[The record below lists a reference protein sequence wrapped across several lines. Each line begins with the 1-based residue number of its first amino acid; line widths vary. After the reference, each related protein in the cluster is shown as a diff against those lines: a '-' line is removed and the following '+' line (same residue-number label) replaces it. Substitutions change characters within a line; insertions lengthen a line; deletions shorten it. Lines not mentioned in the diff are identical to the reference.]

1 MHSKYHIWDLISQK
15 KKEKK
20 KERSLYYTNNF
31 ELHFIIIIL
40 HNLEMEYDF
49 VRKDQKLPLLTGVK
63 LYSTTL
69 YQFPTDL
76 LSPLFQIVGWLIFCN
91 SSSDKNSSCISNQ
104 SILLMRSFEY
114 MIVSTVTYSRGLVWR
129 MLHIIRYVFVTWQ
142 A

>member
-1 MHSKYHIWDLISQK
+1 MLQLCTTCMNAFQISHLRFDFAK
-15 KKEKK
+15 KGKKKK

-40 HNLEMEYDF
+40 HKLEMEYDF

-76 LSPLFQIVGWLIFCN
+76 LSPLFQIVG
-91 SSSDKNSSCISNQ
+91 
-104 SILLMRSFEY
+104 
-114 MIVSTVTYSRGLVWR
+114 
-129 MLHIIRYVFVTWQ
+129 
-142 A
+142 